1 MLWRFDSPP
10 ARNNSIKGHGSPDS
24 GPAYPACQ
32 VNSSTR
38 VTWQILRLSKSNV
51 PDLLCAAGGE
61 PARLARL
68 GSYMSV
74 WFHFATGFADLQP
87 SSVFSSFLF
96 LSQSFRLTIRP
107 RHFYCSPRGAKVA
120 RYATRR
126 ATWSERLRPKFRPC
140 THVPEARAF
149 ACDDD
154 VVGKPHTSWAQN
166 RIKCKSVD
174 VRRHDRRQHRLHFE
188 KSKCPRSRSL
198 NGTVKRHEQRQ
209 AVWLLPSI

>member
-10 ARNNSIKGHGSPDS
+10 ARNNSIKGHGSPGS
-24 GPAYPACQ
+24 GPAYPAFH

-38 VTWQILRLSKSNV
+38 VTWQILRSSKSNV
-51 PDLLCAAGGE
+51 PDFLCAAGGE

-74 WFHFATGFADLQP
+74 WFHFATGFADLQQP
-87 SSVFSSFLF
+87 SSVFYSVKFNF
-96 LSQSFRLTIRP
+96 FFVPSQSFRLTIRP
-107 RHFYCSPRGAKVA
+107 RHFCCSPREAKAA

-140 THVPEARAF
+140 THVPDARAF

-154 VVGKPHTSWAQN
+154 VVGKP
-166 RIKCKSVD
+166 
-174 VRRHDRRQHRLHFE
+174 
-188 KSKCPRSRSL
+188 
-198 NGTVKRHEQRQ
+198 Q
-209 AVWLLPSI
+209 AGPKTE